1 MKFKV
6 KIGPA
11 ATGRDKTTNQ
21 PRFACRMST
30 DVVLE
35 ATNDWATFEAKD
47 EAQVSALQNLQSQDL
62 IELQPVA
69 ETKSKASAS
78 K

>member
-1 MKFKV
+1 
-6 KIGPA
+6 
-11 ATGRDKTTNQ
+11 
-21 PRFACRMST
+21 MST